1 MSTILDEIKVDKSL
15 NVKDLDTDARKN
27 IIHAKLELAKRLIL
41 GEGVKQNPESAKSL
55 LEDIAVSDDGEANY
69 ILGRLY
75 IENLISDP
83 LRKKGIEKIENSSA
97 KNYEKATLFLAFSSL
112 NGINDVEKDIDIAD
126 KNLRRL
132 GLSGNHEAQFEL
144 GKIYEQGVKGEIE
157 KDVLEAVRWFE
168 MSTKGGVYS
177 AYNRLGYIYYYGYD
191 EVPQDYK
198 TAINNWEAE
207 LEIYKSDETY
217 FMLSNA
223 YAKHALTVIEKVE
236 NKSDMALRHARLL
249 NEIN

>member
-1 MSTILDEIKVDKSL
+1 MSTILDEIQVDKSL
-15 NVKDLDTDARKN
+15 NVKDLDADARKN
-27 IIHAKLELAKRLIL
+27 VVHAKLELAKRLII
-41 GEGVKQNPESAKSL
+41 GEGVKSSPESAKSL

-83 LRKKGIEKIENSSA
+83 LNKKGIEKIENSSA

-112 NGINDVEKDIDIAD
+112 HGINNIEKDIDIAD

-132 GLSGNHEAQFEL
+132 ALSGNHEAQLEL

-168 MSTKGGVYS
+168 MSTKGGVS
-177 AYNRLGYIYYYGYD
+177 NAYNRLGYIYYYGYD
-191 EVPQDYK
+191 EVPQSYEK
-198 TAINNWEAE
+198 AISSWESE
-207 LEIYKSDETY
+207 LQINESDETY

-223 YAKHALTVIEKVE
+223 YAKHALTIIKKVE
-236 NKSDMALRHARLL
+236 NKSDMVIRHTRLL